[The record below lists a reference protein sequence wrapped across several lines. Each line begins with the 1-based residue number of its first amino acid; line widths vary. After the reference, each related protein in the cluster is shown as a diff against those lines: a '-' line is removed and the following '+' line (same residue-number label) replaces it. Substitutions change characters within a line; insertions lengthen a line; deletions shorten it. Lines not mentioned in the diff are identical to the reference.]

1 MIPVLFCTAFLMF
14 KSMLYPQSSTII
26 PLKESNNPYYLIA
39 NKDFLLIA
47 DNHQVR
53 MYALKDFKLVKAIGR
68 KGEGPGEFR
77 DFPYP
82 QILSDSIMI
91 SSAYKVAFFDLSGNL
106 IKEQKTRITYPVKK
120 INGKYVSA
128 SVKRGKD
135 DFYLS
140 YNLYD
145 ADFTIEKMFYK
156 GKWMIHKNR
165 KKDLFEI
172 YFFDVHDN
180 KIIFTHREG
189 FQIEV
194 LDEKGNNLHTIK
206 MDPPKIPFTDKD
218 MKQIFED
225 IDINFKNNGHFQ
237 SLKKRTIIPEY
248 YPDIR
253 TCRAANGKIYV
264 VTYLK
269 ENERSECLIF
279 NLEGKQLKRT
289 FIPLR
294 DTSPINTPPF
304 TIYNNHLYQ
313 LIENFDEEQWQ
324 LVIDPIPWSENT
336 LPPAARDSF

>member
-1 MIPVLFCTAFLMF
+1 MF
-14 KSMLYPQSSTII
+14 KSMLYPQSSKII
-26 PLKESNNPYYLIA
+26 PLKELENPYYLIA
-39 NKDFLLIA
+39 NKDLLLIQE
-47 DNHQVR
+47 NHKVR
-53 MYALKDFKLVKAIGR
+53 MYAMKDFKLVKNIGR

-77 DFPYP
+77 GSPYP

-91 SSAYKVAFFDLSGNL
+91 SSAYKVSFFDFSGNL
-106 IKEQKTRITYPVKK
+106 IKEKKTRIIYPVKK
-120 INGKYVSA
+120 INSKYVSA
-128 SVKRGKD
+128 SVKRGND

-145 ADFTIEKMFYK
+145 ADFKKEKVLYK
-156 GKWMIHKNR
+156 GKWSIHKNR
-165 KKDLFEI
+165 KRDLFEI

-180 KIIFTHREG
+180 KIIFAHREG

-206 MDPPKIPFTDKD
+206 MAPPKIPFTDKD

-225 IDINFKNNGHFQ
+225 MEINFKNKGYVQ
-237 SLKKRTIIPEY
+237 SMKKRGIKPEY

-253 TCRAANGKIYV
+253 TCRAADGKIYV

-279 NLEGKQLKRT
+279 TLKGQQLKRT

-294 DTSPINTPPF
+294 DTSPINMSPF

-324 LVIDPIPWSENT
+324 LVIDPI
-336 LPPAARDSF
+336 D

>member
-26 PLKESNNPYYLIA
+26 PLKELNNPYYLIA

-47 DNHQVR
+47 DNHKVR
-53 MYALKDFKLVKAIGR
+53 MYAIKDFKLVKTIGR

-77 DFPYP
+77 DFAYP

-91 SSAYKVAFFDLSGNL
+91 SSAYKVTFFDLSGNL
-106 IKEQKTRITYPVKK
+106 IKEQKTRINYPVKK
-120 INGKYVSA
+120 INSKYVSA

-145 ADFTIEKMFYK
+145 SDFSKEKVFYK
-156 GKWMIHKNR
+156 GRWMIHKNR

-180 KIIFTHREG
+180 KIIFAHREG

-225 IDINFKNNGHFQ
+225 IDINFKNHGHFQ
-237 SLKKRTIIPEY
+237 S
-248 YPDIR
+248 
-253 TCRAANGKIYV
+253 
-264 VTYLK
+264 
-269 ENERSECLIF
+269 
-279 NLEGKQLKRT
+279 
-289 FIPLR
+289 
-294 DTSPINTPPF
+294 
-304 TIYNNHLYQ
+304 
-313 LIENFDEEQWQ
+313 
-324 LVIDPIPWSENT
+324 
-336 LPPAARDSF
+336 